1 MGTDSLSETSSTT
14 VLTGYLPPD
23 HVQVMDAG
31 SGRSVFEARMII

>member
-1 MGTDSLSETSSTT
+1 MQAKT
-14 VLTGYLPPD
+14 PARD